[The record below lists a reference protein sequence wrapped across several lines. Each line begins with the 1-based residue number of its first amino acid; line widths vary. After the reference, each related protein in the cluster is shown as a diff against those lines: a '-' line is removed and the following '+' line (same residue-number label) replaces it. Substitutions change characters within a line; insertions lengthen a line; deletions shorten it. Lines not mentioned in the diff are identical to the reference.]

1 MDNKEVNNDSTAHRE
16 SFTELIG
23 RLANDSAAVF
33 HDEIELVSQG
43 IREKMVAARSG
54 ALTIV
59 TGAVVG
65 LIGLMSLCAALIIE
79 LTSYMAPGVA
89 ALSVGAALA
98 CIGVGLV
105 FTGYNKLKQQPK
117 HT

>member
-1 MDNKEVNNDSTAHRE
+1 MDAKEVNKDSTAHRE
-16 SFTELIG
+16 SFTELLG
-23 RLANDSAAVF
+23 RLANTSAAVF

-54 ALTIV
+54 ALAIV
-59 TGAVVG
+59 TGAVIG
-65 LIGLMSLCAALIIE
+65 LIALMSLCAALIIE
-79 LTSYMAPGVA
+79 LTSYMAPAIA

-105 FTGYNKLKQQPK
+105 LIGFNKLKQQPK